1 MKVVSFIVISLVLII
16 GFGIFTTTSINSS
29 AEKLTHHIDI
39 LEENIAEEKWQES
52 SQSSKEISRLWSET
66 KKTWLL
72 FLDHQEID
80 NIDLTYA
87 RLNKYIE
94 AKDLPSALAEVA
106 ALKLLVKHIPDIS
119 ALTLRN
125 IF

>member
-1 MKVVSFIVISLVLII
+1 MKVVVFIIISLALII
-16 GFGIFTTTSINSS
+16 GFGIVTTALINSS
-29 AEKLTHHIDI
+29 AEELTTYINN
-39 LEENIAEEKWQES
+39 LEKHIAEEKWQES
-52 SQSSKEISRLWSET
+52 RQNIGEISKLWSKT
-66 KKTWLL
+66 KKNWLL

-94 AKDLPSALAEVA
+94 AQDLPSALAEVA